1 MEVPDPPIPE
11 VQSRLVALH
20 LVFDDLNVDRRRLAG
35 ERLET
40 SQIPLHTIKNPPLEL
55 EEIGIDA
62 HPVAGVFPVGGSGPL
77 PRGRATE
84 SG

>member
-1 MEVPDPPIPE
+1 M
-11 VQSRLVALH
+11 VALH
-20 LVFDDLNVDRRRLAG
+20 LVFDDLNVDRRRLPG

-62 HPVAGVFPVGGSGPL
+62 HPVAGVFPVGGFQVLSLERARRLCPRSRLHL
-77 PRGRATE
+77 PGF
-84 SG
+84 

>member
-1 MEVPDPPIPE
+1 
-11 VQSRLVALH
+11 LVALH
-20 LVFDDLNVDRRRLAG
+20 LVFDDLNVDRRRLPG

-62 HPVAGVFPVGGSGPL
+62 HPVAGVFFPVGGFQVLSL
-77 PRGRATE
+77 ERATALP
-84 SG
+84 SLSAPSAGF